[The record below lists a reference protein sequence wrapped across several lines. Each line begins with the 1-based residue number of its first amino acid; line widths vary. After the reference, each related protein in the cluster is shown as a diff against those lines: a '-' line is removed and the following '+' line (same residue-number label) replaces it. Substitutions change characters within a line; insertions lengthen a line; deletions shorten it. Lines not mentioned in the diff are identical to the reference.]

1 MQFITIF
8 ALQRASQGQPQ
19 VVKARKHRNVLCD
32 FLISFFPL
40 VLLKQFHKDIGFC
53 LLKAALPILCGDCLN
68 CAERKWVVL
77 PWVCFGGWE
86 MVRGALFTSE
96 CIWS

>member
-40 VLLKQFHKDIGFC
+40 SAFEAVSRGHWLLLAESSI
-53 LLKAALPILCGDCLN
+53 ASPVWRLPKL
-68 CAERKWVVL
+68 R
-77 PWVCFGGWE
+77 
-86 MVRGALFTSE
+86 
-96 CIWS
+96 